1 MTQRTRD
8 ALGQEAP
15 RGDDGGPLKQ
25 EEGQDER
32 GWQVPTL
39 TSSIALVGMLPR
51 RASGILTRKDRK
63 TVRLRLAL
71 TAILVSI
78 LAVLVASV
86 GNYFSLPHSPE
97 QSVNRYLSALE
108 EGDYIRGL
116 DRSSYSFGSTYLTD
130 SIYRKA
136 TGRVSD
142 YRVLDTQVE
151 GTKAT
156 VKVAVTVQGVEKELS
171 LPLRLVEKSGPYND
185 TWVLDTPSQTSVA
198 LTAPLPLA
206 QLSVNGVTVDLPA
219 TRRTAGGDGQH
230 WTIPFLPGSYSLD
243 LPEGSY
249 YSLVGGA
256 QTLEVA
262 LPTLPVLTDRVSF
275 TLRPSRRMWS
285 ETDALIQSWL
295 DRCSESRRLY
305 TTGCPAP
312 GRQGLDEGDVSEVR
326 WRQVSRPA
334 LYLLQDDQKPDTWA
348 ASRYAPA
355 VFEVTYRYRGKAQ
368 RETVSFYI
376 DAQVVS
382 DGSQADISVGLG
394 EGQPP
399 VG

>member
-185 TWVLDTPSQTSVA
+185 TWVLDTPSQTSVT
-198 LTAPLPLA
+198 LTAPLALS
-206 QLSVNGVTVDLPA
+206 QLSVNGATLDLPA
-219 TRRTAGGDGQH
+219 TRRATDGDGQH
-230 WTIPFLPGSYSLD
+230 WAIPFLPGSYSLD
-243 LPEGSY
+243 LPEDSY